1 MSNFP
6 GLATTA
12 GAYSMTRRFSGVTK
26 AGWTELDIRGPGWV
40 QACPELNDV
49 QKADATA
56 RAELRAVLV
65 TVESGTFDL
74 AGEEVPGD
82 RFSRAD
88 GAGTFT
94 NTSKDF
100 SPGLGVSSFWWK
112 ASAADFEIEIRF
124 DIPRAEDV

>member
-6 GLATTA
+6 GLATIA
-12 GAYSMTRRFSGVTK
+12 GAYSMTRRFTGVTK

-40 QACPELNDV
+40 QACPELDDV
-49 QKADATA
+49 QKTAAAA
-56 RAELRAVLV
+56 RAELRSVTI
-65 TVESGTFDL
+65 TVESGTVDL
-74 AGEEVPGD
+74 AGEAVPGD

-88 GAGTFT
+88 GAGNLT

-100 SPGLGVSSFWWK
+100 SPGTGVSSFWWK
-112 ASAADFEIEIRF
+112 AAAADFEIEIRF